1 MHQQAHDF
9 VSAAR
14 SRLSVLD
21 MGSLNVNGDTRDLFP
36 GWDYTGIDLQP
47 GPGVDIVADAATWDG
62 GGRLFDLVI
71 SCEALEHAKD
81 WIGIVKN
88 AFYLLRSGG
97 LFIGTCA
104 GPGRPAHK
112 CSGEPMPEP
121 QTEHYGNI
129 DPAILEKVL
138 SEWYSE
144 VTVSV
149 QAEDVRWIAK
159 RK

>member
-1 MHQQAHDF
+1 
-9 VSAAR
+9 
-14 SRLSVLD
+14 
-21 MGSLNVNGDTRDLFP
+21 MGSYDVNGSTRDLFP
-36 GWDYTGIDLQP
+36 GWDYVGIDIQP

-62 GGRLFDLVI
+62 GGRLFDVI
-71 SCEALEHAKD
+71 VSCEALEHAEH
-81 WIGIVKN
+81 WRNIVRN
-88 AFYLLRSGG
+88 AFKLLKPEG

-104 GPGRPAHK
+104 GPGRPHHK

-121 QTEHYGNI
+121 PTEHYAN
-129 DPAILEKVL
+129 LESDELREVL
-138 SEWYSE
+138 YAARFTE